1 MVGTRRGHP
10 ITNKGDLLSLKPRN
24 RYLIPAAAVLAMVPG
39 AIAAVP
45 ASAAG
50 RQTVK
55 CIGNA
60 WFCGAT
66 VRLAGGASNKTVTIN
81 LTDTDFSR
89 VAVRVRPGSSRGA
102 FSISHARFQLGGS
115 QYRFTLNAVSSNPSN
130 ARIILL
136 FAAGRRA

>member
-1 MVGTRRGHP
+1 
-10 ITNKGDLLSLKPRN
+10 LQPRN
-24 RYLIPAAAVLAMVPG
+24 RYLIPVAAALALGGG

-50 RQTVK
+50 KTVR
-55 CIGNA
+55 CVGNG

-66 VRLAGGASNKTVTIN
+66 VSLAGGASDRKVTIN

-89 VAVRVRPGSSRGA
+89 VAVRVTPGSSRGA
-102 FSISHARFQLGGS
+102 FSISNAGFQLGGS
-115 QYRFTLNAVSSNPSN
+115 QYRFTLNAVKSNPKN

-136 FAAGRRA
+136 FATGRRA